1 VNIWIQEQ
9 RSFRDRQA
17 NIEKMNR
24 NVLKELVRFQS
35 EADADLEGNLLIN
48 NDCCDGMK
56 ILEGKVTLNENP
68 GIGIIEKK
76 KVIR

>member
-17 NIEKMNR
+17 NIEKMYR

-35 EADADLEGNLLIN
+35 EGNLLIN

>member
-17 NIEKMNR
+17 NIEKMYR